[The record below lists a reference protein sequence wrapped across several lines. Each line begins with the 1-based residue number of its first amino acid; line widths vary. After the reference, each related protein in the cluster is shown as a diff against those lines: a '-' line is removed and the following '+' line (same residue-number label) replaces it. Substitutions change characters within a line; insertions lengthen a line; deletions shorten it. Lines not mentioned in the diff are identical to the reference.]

1 MRRSRRI
8 AASLAATAG
17 VLGGA
22 GAAVA
27 AVESTQETTAAPEAT
42 AVSSEATGSA
52 AIDDAGREAL
62 HEYLTAMTT
71 RESSLEQQVAS
82 VRHRI
87 AHVRAVRAAQV
98 AAARAAAE
106 AQRRAAQQAEQ
117 AAAARTVT
125 APATHTSTGASGSG
139 GGEHGD
145 DGHER
150 EGGHDD

>member
-27 AVESTQETTAAPEAT
+27 AVESRQETAVAPAA
-42 AVSSEATGSA
+42 AVTQPDASESA
-52 AIDDAGREAL
+52 AIDGAARAAL
-62 HEYLTAMTT
+62 QGYLAAMTA
-71 RESSLEQQVAS
+71 RETSLERQVAS
-82 VRHRI
+82 VRHQI
-87 AHVRAVRAAQV
+87 AHVRAVRAARL

-106 AQRRAAQQAEQ
+106 ARRRAAQQAAH

-125 APATHTSTGASGSG
+125 APAAHTSTGASGSS
-139 GGEHGD
+139 GGEHED
-145 DGHER
+145 DEHER
-150 EGGHDD
+150 EGHHDD